1 MAKIKDLW
9 QKIKFPKWLTVQLV
23 IVVVVLL
30 LFIAIVIWNEAL
42 GSLFI
47 KTPAA
52 SLAGTKTP
60 ALRPGT
66 PTPLSGEWLETSR
79 QTNGIIFG
87 SIIMVLIIVISVV
100 TLMVRKDRSLLNT
113 DKGSKKRKE
122 KKRRT

>member
-30 LFIAIVIWNEAL
+30 LFIAIMIWNEAL
-42 GSLFI
+42 VSLFI
-47 KTPAA
+47 KTPGA

-60 ALRPGT
+60 ELNSGT
-66 PTPLSGEWLETSR
+66 PTPLSGEWLETSQ

-100 TLMVRKDRSLLNT
+100 TLMLRKDRGLQIT
-113 DKGSKKRKE
+113 DHGSKKRKKE
-122 KKRRT
+122 KRRT